1 MRRRPLCLGAF
12 LILLAASTCQGA
24 APPTPRL
31 DRNGYPL
38 PTGAVARLGQLRFR
52 HMSPVSALAFSP
64 DGAVL
69 ATGGENLRPHLWDVA
84 TARPLPS
91 PSVKHGAHALA
102 FSPAGKLLAW
112 GGNGGEIYLWDA
124 VTGKMVRV
132 LPRHQSFI
140 TALAFSP
147 DGKRLASGG
156 SFEDF
161 TVRVWEVKTGRE
173 LFALRGHTLSITAL
187 AFSPNGK
194 LLASAGLDGDVRL
207 WSTAT
212 GRPAH
217 HLRANKEAIFSISF
231 SSDGKWLATGGRA
244 DEAVR
249 LWSPAT
255 GKEVGRL
262 PGHGFGV
269 AAVAFAPRGRLLATI
284 DQRQTLRLWD
294 VEAGK
299 LVRSPRTVVNY
310 SSRALAWSPDGKRLA
325 WFDNYSNLRV
335 WDTTGP
341 LVRAGHTDTVFC
353 LAFSPDGKA
362 LASVGGPSDVGGA
375 KDGGTLLWDTATWRE
390 RRLGKTAPA
399 FPRVAFRAADG
410 ALVLANRERVA
421 WWETATDRAL
431 REEQLEESEGA
442 PLAFSADG
450 ATMVCAGL
458 SFHQAGARPWRPPGP
473 RRSMNVAAFSPD
485 GKALAVGGRLYYRD
499 GMLASPSRALPILLL
514 DVKTGRELSR
524 FVGLEGSINALAFSP
539 AGEWLASA
547 SGDGTVRV
555 WSVRTRREHLR
566 LEGHSAPLAFSPDGR
581 ALACL
586 GPDDSVRLYELASGE
601 ERLRF
606 QGHQGPV
613 RCLAFS
619 PDGKALATGSEDT
632 TILVWGLRPVPA
644 RLRHLGHERLWALLA
659 ADAST
664 AGLAVQALAEDERSV
679 PFLRGRLAP
688 AKIDSAR
695 IARAIADLG
704 SDEFTAREGAMK
716 ALATAGEAALP
727 ALRRALAARPSLEVR
742 LRLEGL
748 LERAEKGALSR
759 EQVRELRA
767 VEALEQAGTP
777 QARRLLEA
785 LAGGDA
791 DARLTREAKA
801 ALRRVGA
808 SRAEGGD

>member
-1 MRRRPLCLGAF
+1 MSQRPACLGAF
-12 LILLAASTCQGA
+12 LVLLAASTCEGA
-24 APPTPRL
+24 APPTPHL
-31 DRNGYPL
+31 DRDGRPL
-38 PTGAVARLGQLRFR
+38 PPGAVARLGQLRFR
-52 HMSPVSALAFSP
+52 QGSPVSALAFSP

-69 ATGGENLRPHLWDVA
+69 ATGGEHLRARLWDVA
-84 TARPLPS
+84 TARPLPGPDVPGS
-91 PSVKHGAHALA
+91 AHAVA
-102 FSPAGKLLAW
+102 FSPDGKLLAW
-112 GGNGGEIYLWDA
+112 GGNGGQLCLWDRG
-124 VTGKMVRV
+124 TGKVHV
-132 LPRHQSFI
+132 FPRHQSFI
-140 TALAFSP
+140 KGLAFSP
-147 DGKRLASGG
+147 DGKLLASGG
-156 SFEDF
+156 SFEEY

-173 LFALRGHTLSITAL
+173 LFALRGHTRSIMSL
-187 AFSPNGK
+187 AFSPDGK

-207 WSTAT
+207 WSAAT
-212 GRPAH
+212 GRLAH
-217 HLRANKEAIFSISF
+217 HLRANKDAVFSISF

-244 DEAVR
+244 DDAVR
-249 LWSPAT
+249 LWSPTT

-294 VEAGK
+294 ARAGK
-299 LVRSPRTVVNY
+299 VVRSPRTVVDY
-310 SSRALAWSPDGKRLA
+310 ASSALAWSPDGKTLA
-325 WFDNYSNLRV
+325 WPEQNYAVRV
-335 WDTTGP
+335 WDTTTP
-341 LVRAGHTDTVFC
+341 FPRVGHTDRVFR

-362 LASVGGPSDVGGA
+362 LASVAGVG
-375 KDGGTLLWDTATWRE
+375 DGRTLLWDTATWTE
-390 RRLGKTAPA
+390 RRLEKDAPYLA
-399 FPRVAFRAADG
+399 HISFADG
-410 ALVLANRERVA
+410 GRVLVTANREKVA
-421 WWETATDRAL
+421 WWETATGKAI
-431 REEQLEESEGA
+431 REKARERHAS
-442 PLAFSADG
+442 PLAFSRDG
-450 ATMVCAGL
+450 RTMAYEDLFLHEEGGRSGRL
-458 SFHQAGARPWRPPGP
+458 PGP

-499 GMLASPSRALPILLL
+499 GMLVSPRRDLPILLL
-514 DVKTGRELSR
+514 DRATGREVR
-524 FVGLEGSINALAFSP
+524 RLEGHKGTIDTLAFSP
-539 AGEWLASA
+539 DGEVLASA
-547 SGDGTVRV
+547 AGDRTVRI
-555 WSVRTRREHLR
+555 WSVSTGRERLR
-566 LEGHSAPLAFSPDGR
+566 LEGHSPPLAFSPDGR

-586 GPDDSVRLYELASGE
+586 GPEGAVRLVELASGE
-601 ERLRF
+601 ERRRF
-606 QGHQGPV
+606 QGHQGAV
-613 RCLAFS
+613 QALAFA
-619 PDGKALATGSEDT
+619 PDGTVLATGSEDT

-644 RLRHLGHERLWALLA
+644 RLRHLGYERLWALLA

-801 ALRRVGA
+801 ALRRAGPG
-808 SRAEGGD
+808 RKEGGD